1 MPILQP
7 GNQRYGGRTPS
18 PSARNTNT
26 RFSSGVA
33 GSPSRV
39 SQDDAKV
46 AELRKRED
54 FFAKRRRQEEE
65 DAMLARKL
73 LEEEE
78 EVEERKK
85 ISGQSVPGGWPVD
98 DT

>member
-26 RFSSGVA
+26 RFPSAVA

-78 EVEERKK
+78 VEERKT
-85 ISGQSVPGGWPVD
+85 ISGQSVPGGWGPID